1 MLKMKVLNPGIRMNS
16 EFPIPEISRFT
27 IKKKALPTFRQIN
40 LSVCMPGSLASP
52 DTKKCLF
59 KYTEN
64 FTPRK

>member
-1 MLKMKVLNPGIRMNS
+1 MLKMKVLNPGIRINS

-27 IKKKALPTFRQIN
+27 IKKALPTFRQIN
-40 LSVCMPGSLASP
+40 LSVRMPGSLARP